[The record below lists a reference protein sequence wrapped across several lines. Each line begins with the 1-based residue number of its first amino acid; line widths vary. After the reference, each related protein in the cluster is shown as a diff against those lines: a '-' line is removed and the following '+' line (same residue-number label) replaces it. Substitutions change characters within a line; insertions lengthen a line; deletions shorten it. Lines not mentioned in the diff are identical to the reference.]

1 MLLTTSCRLAEGL
14 LGAGTGQGSCAAPP
28 FRATSVNWPNGCPEF
43 APCCSEYG
51 YCQTREAWKLGGT
64 FRDCNEESNGL
75 ELPFQLLQAE
85 YLEGVAGR
93 LVASNQLLGITG
105 NLEDI
110 VKSFNRGSSKDDVTI
125 APEVLNDVFGDSN
138 DLSIDENKL
147 NDVFGATNKASDT
160 GTEQNRILVVELESQ
175 NLKR

>member
-1 MLLTTSCRLAEGL
+1 M
-14 LGAGTGQGSCAAPP
+14 
-28 FRATSVNWPNGCPEF
+28 
-43 APCCSEYG
+43 
-51 YCQTREAWKLGGT
+51 
-64 FRDCNEESNGL
+64 

-110 VKSFNRGSSKDDVTI
+110 VKSFNGGSSKDDVTI

-138 DLSIDENKL
+138 DLSIDKNKL

-160 GTEQNRILVVELESQ
+160 GTSSGKTKQQ
-175 NLKR
+175 NLGGGDEKSKPKATNNRNKSKTKIPGDKNKTIRNREYASKTNKNRKKIKRRKVK